1 MISNITLESEFDEN
15 LPEIYTNRNQL
26 QQVFINIINNAIAA
40 TAPPGKIFFRTMMKG
55 EFIGVTVT
63 DTGCGMTP
71 EQLEKIFFPFY
82 TTKQV
87 GKGTGLGLS
96 VSYGIIKSMG
106 GRIEVNS
113 EVGRGSTFEV
123 LLPFQ
128 RKP

>member
-1 MISNITLESEFDEN
+1 
-15 LPEIYTNRNQL
+15 
-26 QQVFINIINNAIAA
+26 
-40 TAPPGKIFFRTMMKG
+40 MMKG

-71 EQLEKIFFPFY
+71 EQMEKIFFPFY

-123 LLPFQ
+123 LLPFPK
-128 RKP
+128 KP